1 MSVPF
6 SLRTEFLRHA
16 KNVVP
21 PVLGMS
27 VVLGLF
33 NAETWTL
40 AGILPKVQ
48 TSLGMGLIGCALGLA
63 ALYIGLWTTLSTQ
76 NMMVGWVAGLIAGFA
91 GIAFML
97 WFYATPSTL
106 SPV

>member
-1 MSVPF
+1 MTHAF
-6 SLRTEFLRHA
+6 SLRAEFQRQA
-16 KNVVP
+16 VRVVP

-33 NAETWTL
+33 NASEWSL

-48 TSLGMGLIGCALGLA
+48 TSLGMGLLGCALGLA
-63 ALYIGLWTTLSTQ
+63 ALFIGLWTTLSAQ
-76 NMMVGWVAGLIAGFA
+76 NMMHGWLAGLAAGFA

-97 WFYATPSTL
+97 WFYANPATS
-106 SPV
+106 

>member
-1 MSVPF
+1 MTPAF

-16 KNVVP
+16 VRVVP

-33 NAETWTL
+33 NASEWTL

-48 TSLGMGLIGCALGLA
+48 TSLGMGLLGCALGLV
-63 ALYIGLWTTLSTQ
+63 ALFIGLWTTLSAQ
-76 NMMVGWVAGLIAGFA
+76 NMMYGWLAGLAAGFA

-97 WFYATPSTL
+97 WFYATPVTS
-106 SPV
+106 

>member
-1 MSVPF
+1 MTPAF
-6 SLRTEFLRHA
+6 SLRTEFLRQA
-16 KNVVP
+16 VRIVP

-33 NAETWTL
+33 NASQWTL

-48 TSLGMGLIGCALGLA
+48 TSLGMGLLGCALGLV
-63 ALYIGLWTTLSTQ
+63 ALFIGLWTTLSAQ
-76 NMMVGWVAGLIAGFA
+76 NMMYGWLAGLVAGFA

-97 WFYATPSTL
+97 WFYAN
-106 SPV
+106 PVTS

>member
-1 MSVPF
+1 MTPAF
-6 SLRTEFLRHA
+6 NLRTEFLRHA

-27 VVLGLF
+27 VVLGVF
-33 NAETWTL
+33 NASEWTL

-48 TSLGMGLIGCALGLA
+48 TSLGMGLLGCALGLV
-63 ALYIGLWTTLSTQ
+63 ALFIGLWTTLSAQ
-76 NMMVGWVAGLIAGFA
+76 SMMYGWLAGFVAGFA

-97 WFYATPSTL
+97 WFYATPVTS
-106 SPV
+106 

>member
-1 MSVPF
+1 MTPAF
-6 SLRTEFLRHA
+6 NLRTEFLRHA

-33 NAETWTL
+33 NASEWTL

-48 TSLGMGLIGCALGLA
+48 TSLGMGLLGCALGLA
-63 ALYIGLWTTLSTQ
+63 ALYVGLRTTLYKQ
-76 NMMVGWVAGLIAGFA
+76 NLMYGWLAGLVAGFA

-97 WFYATPSTL
+97 WFYATPVTS
-106 SPV
+106 

>member
-1 MSVPF
+1 MEKPF
-6 SLRTEFLRHA
+6 NLRAEFLRNA
-16 KNVVP
+16 IRVVP

-33 NAETWTL
+33 NASEWTI

-48 TSLGMGLIGCALGLA
+48 TSFGMGLLGCALGLV
-63 ALYIGLWTTLSTQ
+63 ALFLGLWTTLSAQ
-76 NMMVGWVAGLIAGFA
+76 NMMYGWLAGLVAGVA

-97 WFYATPSTL
+97 WFYATPVT
-106 SPV
+106 V

>member
-1 MSVPF
+1 MNPAF
-6 SLRTEFLRHA
+6 NLRAEFLRHA

-27 VVLGLF
+27 VVLGIF

-48 TSLGMGLIGCALGLA
+48 TSLGMGLIGCALGLF
-63 ALYIGLWTTLSTQ
+63 ALFIGLWTTLAKQ
-76 NMMVGWVAGLIAGFA
+76 DVMYGWLAGLMTGFA

-97 WFYATPSTL
+97 WFYSTPVTS
-106 SPV
+106 